1 MVVCLKPLKIEK
13 KEEMKGRSGDEYS
26 VIIRVLIRFY
36 FDLSNT
42 PHTQEEIWVGLKK
55 ERKKERKKEK
65 ERKRERSN
73 AGCLVR
79 KDRMSEM

>member
-42 PHTQEEIWVGLKK
+42 PHTQEEI
-55 ERKKERKKEK
+55 
-65 ERKRERSN
+65 
-73 AGCLVR
+73 
-79 KDRMSEM
+79 